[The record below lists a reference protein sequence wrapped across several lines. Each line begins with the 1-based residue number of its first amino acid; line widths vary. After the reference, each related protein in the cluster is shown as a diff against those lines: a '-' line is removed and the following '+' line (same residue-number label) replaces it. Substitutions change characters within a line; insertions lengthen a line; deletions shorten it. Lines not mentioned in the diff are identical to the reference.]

1 MRQRLRKLATGL
13 VLAVYLLTGLTPAQP
28 FVLCLEP
35 GGEIA
40 LEVAGRGTACPS
52 SGETEEPASTFE
64 GAHTG
69 CCPCVDIPLPAQD
82 EDPQAR
88 PSSAGGSS
96 AGAVLAPPACLATV
110 VVPRPAPLAVYAQG
124 RPRPR
129 AGLALIRTVVL
140 RV

>member
-1 MRQRLRKLATGL
+1 MRRRLHKLATVL
-13 VLAVYLLTGLTPAQP
+13 VLAVYLLTGLAPAQR

-35 GGEIA
+35 GGEVA

-52 SGETEEPASTFE
+52 SGESEEPASTVE
-64 GAHTG
+64 GAHTT

-82 EDPQAR
+82 EDPQAK
-88 PSSAGGSS
+88 PSADQSSAC
-96 AGAVLAPPACLATV
+96 AVLAPPACLATV
-110 VVPRPAPLAVYAQG
+110 AEPLPAPCAVTAQG

-129 AGLALIRTVVL
+129 AGLALIQTVVL